1 MPPIRMLSHSMNNLL
16 HTLVLLVGLFGLL
29 LLLGWLFAGEIGML
43 WAVLLGVIPLVV
55 SIRVLPH
62 MVLKLYRTR
71 ELADTEAPELF
82 AIVAELARRS
92 GLETS
97 PRLYYIPSRMALIFS
112 VGFGREGAIAVTD
125 GLLRLFTLR
134 ELVGVLGH
142 EISHIRNNDTWV
154 MSFADVV
161 SRVTGTLSLF
171 GQFLVLINL
180 PLYFLG
186 NRSLPWTPVI
196 LLTLAPAVSA
206 LMQLALSRT
215 REFDADLHAARLTG
229 DPAGLATALGKL
241 EEYQKRLLGKQ
252 HLSRHHGGEPSLLR
266 THPRTDERVRR
277 LLQIAEE
284 IPSPP
289 EWFPFPGEAHPRLA
303 HHLAEQ
309 TRKPRRRMGGGW
321 F

>member
-1 MPPIRMLSHSMNNLL
+1 MLSHGLNNLL

-29 LLLGWLFAGEIGML
+29 LLLGWLFAGGVGML
-43 WAVLLGVIPLVV
+43 WAVLLGVIPLFV

-62 MVLKLYRTR
+62 MVLRLYRTR
-71 ELADTEAPELF
+71 ELSAAEAPELF
-82 AIVAELARRS
+82 AIVAELAKRA
-92 GLETS
+92 GLTAM
-97 PRLYYIPSRMALIFS
+97 PALYYIPSRMALIFS
-112 VGFGREGAIAVTD
+112 VGFGKKGAIAVTD

-171 GQFLVLINL
+171 GQLLVLINL

-186 NRSLPWTPVI
+186 NRSLPWVPII
-196 LLTLAPAVSA
+196 LLALAPVVSA

-215 REFDADLHAARLTG
+215 REFDADLHAAQLTG
-229 DPAGLATALGKL
+229 DPAGLAAALEKL
-241 EEYQKRLLGKQ
+241 ETYQERLLGKQ
-252 HLSRHHGGEPSLLR
+252 RLPRHRGGEPSLLR

-277 LLQIAEE
+277 LLQVAQE
-284 IPSPP
+284 IPPSREPITS
-289 EWFPFPGEAHPRLA
+289 PGEARTILA
-303 HHLAEQ
+303 HHLAEH
-309 TRKPRRRMGGGW
+309 TRKPRRHIGGIW
-321 F
+321 Y